1 MSQATFAKN
10 SADFASQLILKLGK
24 VLVLDELLTSQAL

>member
-1 MSQATFAKN
+1 MPQTAFAKN

-24 VLVLDELLTSQAL
+24 VLVLDELLTGQAL